1 MKIIHTMVKI
11 DTEIDVRYYETD
23 QMGVVHHSN
32 YIRYF
37 EVARTLSMKKA
48 GIPYDEMERKG
59 ILMPIVSIS
68 CTYKHPALFGDTIR
82 VTTILEQLPTVKI
95 HFTYEIRNQKEQLLA
110 TGSTVLAFIDAAT
123 KRPMRAP
130 KYLLNMLAP
139 HFSVKG

>member
-1 MKIIHTMVKI
+1 MLKIETNF
-11 DTEIDVRYYETD
+11 EVRYYETD

-59 ILMPIVSIS
+59 IVMPIVSVS
-68 CTYKHPALFGDTIR
+68 CSYKRPALFGDTLR
-82 VTTILEQLPTVKI
+82 VITILEQLPTVRI
-95 HFTYEIRNQKEQLLA
+95 TFTYEVYNHKNELLA
-110 TGSTVLAFIDAAT
+110 TGSTVLAFIDSLT

-130 KYLLNMLAP
+130 QYLLDILKP
-139 HFSVKG
+139 HFE

>member
-1 MKIIHTMVKI
+1 MVRI
-11 DTEIDVRYYETD
+11 DTEIEVRFYETD

-59 ILMPIVSIS
+59 IMMPIVSVS
-68 CTYKHPALFGDTIR
+68 CDYKRPTLFGDVIR
-82 VTTILEQLPTVKI
+82 VTTILEQLPSVKI
-95 HFTYEIRNQKEQLLA
+95 FFKYEIHNQKEELLA
-110 TGSTVLAFIDAAT
+110 TGTTVLAFIDAVT

-130 KYLLNMLAP
+130 KYLLDILAP
-139 HFSVKG
+139 YF